1 MNKIRI
7 RILTRLFVQERYSEK
22 SGGHGRKKYHTEQNT
37 LSQIEAIERVR
48 KTQSEGEKAF

>member
-7 RILTRLFVQERYSEK
+7 RILMRLFVQERYSEK
-22 SGGHGRKKYHTEQNT
+22 SGSPEKNKYHTEQNT

-48 KTQSEGEKAF
+48 KTESEGEKAF

>member
-1 MNKIRI
+1 M
-7 RILTRLFVQERYSEK
+7 RILMRLFVQERYSEK
-22 SGGHGRKKYHTEQNT
+22 SGGPEKNKYHTEQNT